1 MDKGSTKDPVILLE
15 IYKQSLDK
23 LMEDITKLREKVY
36 EAFSHEKSMDEANEL
51 VIESRILSTPF
62 SPVI

>member
-15 IYKQSLDK
+15 IYKKSLDK

-36 EAFSHEKSMDEANEL
+36 EAFSYEKSVDEANEL
-51 VIESRILSTPF
+51 VIDSRILNTPL